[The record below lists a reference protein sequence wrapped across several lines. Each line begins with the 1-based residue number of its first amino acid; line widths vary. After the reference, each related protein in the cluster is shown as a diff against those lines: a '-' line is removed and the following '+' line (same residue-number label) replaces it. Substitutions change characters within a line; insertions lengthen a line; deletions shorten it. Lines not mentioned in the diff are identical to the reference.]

1 MSHLYLMTR
10 LYNTMDKRRACELER
25 VILKGGSVH
34 TTYMPYRDSDED
46 HIKGDW
52 KEEIFKRDIREI
64 EKADILVGYWDG
76 PAFDEGVGFEI
87 GYGIA
92 KGKSVIIVNDDFLSY
107 GGDDSTSS
115 LRFPDPLVQALGIAV
130 TGRIFSMSAVSTYE
144 DDLCSTA
151 NLTYQ
156 EVAQRIID
164 MPVAKRMPPVVGSER
179 RHEGFVDPG
188 SSRILRSVLNKWA
201 KQRNYL
207 VARRFT
213 ETGNFLLAIQD
224 IRDALTSRMVFVVSS
239 GAEMTLG
246 SSILCGLC
254 YGFGVPFCV
263 IDDRS
268 MVPYSMTNVEMR
280 TNLMIDVCCS
290 GYLSLQDIEC

>member
-1 MSHLYLMTR
+1 
-10 LYNTMDKRRACELER
+10 
-25 VILKGGSVH
+25 
-34 TTYMPYRDSDED
+34 
-46 HIKGDW
+46 
-52 KEEIFKRDIREI
+52 
-64 EKADILVGYWDG
+64 
-76 PAFDEGVGFEI
+76 
-87 GYGIA
+87 
-92 KGKSVIIVNDDFLSY
+92 
-107 GGDDSTSS
+107 
-115 LRFPDPLVQALGIAV
+115 
-130 TGRIFSMSAVSTYE
+130 MSAVSTYE

-224 IRDALTSRMVFVVSS
+224 IRDALTSRMVFVVKMCIRDREREPRKLVHGRDTTNSDAGNRCQKQTEVHRFNIPFRQS
-239 GAEMTLG
+239 ARSAPMR
-246 SSILCGLC
+246 LCC
-254 YGFGVPFCV
+254 
-263 IDDRS
+263 R
-268 MVPYSMTNVEMR
+268 
-280 TNLMIDVCCS
+280 
-290 GYLSLQDIEC
+290 LS